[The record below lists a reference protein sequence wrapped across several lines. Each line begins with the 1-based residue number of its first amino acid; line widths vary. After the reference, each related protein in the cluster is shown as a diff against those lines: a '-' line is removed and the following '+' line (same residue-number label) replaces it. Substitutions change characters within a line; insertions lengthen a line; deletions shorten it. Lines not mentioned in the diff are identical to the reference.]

1 MAAFQSGF
9 QLGSRIATDALDRKE
24 RAERQKKED
33 EERALRMDLTRLQL
47 TSATEDAQR
56 RADVARITRG
66 LTDTIQGVDRPAT
79 AAALDADFNAA
90 LQASDNAVM
99 AENAARQGVPAPA
112 APAATGPA
120 AGVMPVAQAAPA
132 VPAVRG
138 GSNAANEAALTVRNT
153 VDPLSP
159 EYRQRVGAQLSQLAA
174 ATGDIER
181 LRSLETERRTA
192 AEDSLI
198 AQSTKEFKGTDDQ
211 IGATT
216 MFVNN
221 TSKRITMSDPDKNGL
236 VGLSVV
242 KPDGRASFETL
253 SRAEQAKVYAAVRL
267 LEVNPTR
274 AMKMIEDVNKDLAQ
288 AIRDENLVTSQVVGA
303 TNTVAKTSADI
314 NNINAD
320 NKRADDEVRHKG
332 AEKAAARAE
341 AQTKANAAVALYKQN
356 NPKATQAEVD
366 AVRAGVLS
374 ATPNSVS
381 KDAPAVVQL
390 AQWALQAKIPGITNM
405 ADALQWAN
413 QSREK
418 SQKEFEQDIYGK
430 ALAASMG
437 DTKSAERAVT
447 EARKF
452 FVPAV
457 APGPQAGPAPGAAPA
472 QGKGAPLV
480 FATEAD
486 AEAAGAAGKIP
497 PGAKFTVLR
506 DRTGRQVDG
515 VQWLPAQARP
525 TPVPR
530 PPAAAGLTR
539 NPQAVADEF
548 ATIGAV
554 PR

>member
-9 QLGSRIATDALDRKE
+9 QLGSRIASDALDRKE
-24 RAERQKKED
+24 RGERQKKED

-47 TSATEDAQR
+47 NSATAEAQR
-56 RADVARITRG
+56 KAEVAQITRG

-112 APAATGPA
+112 APAAAGPT
-120 AGVMPVAQAAPA
+120 AGVMPAAQAAPA

-159 EYRQRVGAQLSQLAA
+159 EYRQRVSGQLAQLAA

-192 AEDSLI
+192 AEDALI
-198 AQSTKEFKGTDDQ
+198 AQSTKDFKGTDEQ

-320 NKRADDEVRHKG
+320 NKRADDEVRRKN
-332 AEKAAARAE
+332 AEAAAARAE
-341 AQTKANAAVALYKQN
+341 AQKKANTAVALYKQN
-356 NPKATQAEVD
+356 NPNATQADLD
-366 AVRAGVLS
+366 AVRAGILS
-374 ATPNSVS
+374 AAPSAIG
-381 KDAPAVVQL
+381 KDAPATVQL
-390 AQWALQAKIPGITNM
+390 AKWALDAKVPGVNSM
-405 ADALQWAN
+405 ADALVWAN
-413 QSREK
+413 QSRTQSRE
-418 SQKEFEQDIYGK
+418 EFARDIYGK
-430 ALAASMG
+430 ALTATQGSVKDAESATRKALEFFDSMAPVKPG
-437 DTKSAERAVT
+437 APVAP
-447 EARKF
+447 
-452 FVPAV
+452 PAP
-457 APGPQAGPAPGAAPA
+457 APGPARGGPA
-472 QGKGAPLV
+472 LLT
-480 FATEAD
+480 FTTEAE

-497 PGAKFTVLR
+497 PGTKFNIRLGPG
-506 DRTGRQVDG
+506 GRPVEG
-515 VQWLPAQARP
+515 VQWLPAKAPAAAAPAP
-525 TPVPR
+525 TPR
-530 PPAAAGLTR
+530 PPQPKQT
-539 NPQAVADEF
+539 DW
-548 ATIGAV
+548 
-554 PR
+554 